1 MKQQVKDYF
10 TFSKKERRG
19 IFVLLVIIFL
29 IIVVYIILPYLK
41 KDQIV
46 DFTGF
51 EKDIEA
57 FEESQRKSDSIKKV
71 AQNKPYS
78 SLKTSELTAE
88 QKITPFEFNPNNLP
102 PKKWKELGLTDKQ
115 IIIIKNYESK
125 GGKFY
130 KKEDLKK
137 IYSISEDVF
146 KILEPFIIIPED
158 SKRKDNIVEFSKE
171 KAEITMVELNSADET
186 VLVQL
191 KGIGPSFSKR
201 IIKYRNMLGG
211 FYKKEQLLEVY
222 GMDKTRYNGFIASVE
237 INPDLVKKINLN
249 TATFKTILKHP
260 YFDYNTTKLLIEYRA
275 KQEQI
280 ISLDD
285 LKEVM
290 EINDSLYNKISPY
303 LKIQ

>member
-285 LKEVM
+285 LQEVM